1 MDLVSSHEANVNH
14 IDSHESS
21 QTTSPT
27 PIVASHRSNNP
38 SVIAIPS
45 MPNTTPRLSRLLDSE
60 PGGQEESSASKESL
74 TTEEKPTCPISPT
87 IVLLDKEVEKCAAKG
102 NGRSKEL
109 ELMEMVRD
117 KYKKVSADRDQLLKK
132 NLALNN
138 SLQKA
143 HAQIT
148 LRSTEAQK
156 LVKQSHRESSQWK
169 DFANAAQVEN
179 AELVTEVQRMR
190 EKLELMDPDNL
201 EIVKQYQDLVKD
213 LQKCHIVMGKEKE
226 SRIRLEN
233 LRGELEIQLEQEKV
247 SAMFKVEAKE
257 AEFKSNIKKLEA
269 HNCSLLQQLNGLKI
283 NLSNTKIGCD
293 ISKSETQMLKWLL
306 EQRKGKNQKRH
317 QIHRGKASHVR
328 SCSVESAGKIL
339 KPRLHRTGSQSH
351 RQPDDDMTVTLGLVM
366 ARAEKHQKEFN
377 KLYEQY
383 QVVLKERDEATDRVE
398 SLKKRVE
405 YEFPINDQ
413 MSEEAPNREESGTE
427 RPLDYLEIHSHNQ
440 HQKASDMKMSSDTL
454 VAKIEVLEMELR
466 HKSRIITYL
475 EREHADQL
483 GNVLHYQ
490 DPHRPLK
497 KWEHTRYQIFKADVG
512 DREEE
517 LQGEDEQLLLNGETI
532 VVNHDA
538 TEI

>member
-1 MDLVSSHEANVNH
+1 L
-14 IDSHESS
+14 
-21 QTTSPT
+21 TS
-27 PIVASHRSNNP
+27 
-38 SVIAIPS
+38 
-45 MPNTTPRLSRLLDSE
+45 
-60 PGGQEESSASKESL
+60 
-74 TTEEKPTCPISPT
+74 EEKPTCPTSPT
-87 IVLLDKEVEKCAAKG
+87 IALLDKEVEKCAARG
-102 NGRSKEL
+102 NVRSKEL
-109 ELMEMVRD
+109 ELLEMVRD

-138 SLQKA
+138 DLQKA

-148 LRSTEAQK
+148 LQTTEAQK
-156 LVKQSHRESSQWK
+156 LVKQSQRESSQWR
-169 DFANAAQVEN
+169 DFATAAEMEN
-179 AELVTEVQRMR
+179 GELVAEAQRMR

-213 LQKCHIVMGKEKE
+213 LQQCHVVMGKEKDN
-226 SRIRLEN
+226 RIQLEN
-233 LRGELEIQLEQEKV
+233 VCDELEIKLEQEKV

-269 HNCSLLQQLNGLKI
+269 HNCSLIQQLEGLKI
-283 NLSNTKIGCD
+283 NLSNNKIGCD

-306 EQRKGKNQKRH
+306 EQRNGKSKKTDQLR
-317 QIHRGKASHVR
+317 RGRASHAR
-328 SCSVESAGKIL
+328 SCSVESAGKLL
-339 KPRLHRTGSQSH
+339 KPSTHRTRSQTH

-383 QVVLKERDEATDRVE
+383 QVILKERDEAAERAE
-398 SLKKRVE
+398 SLQRRVE
-405 YEFPINDQ
+405 YEYSINDQ
-413 MSEEAPNREESGTE
+413 IDDAPNREESGPE
-427 RPLDYLEIHSHNQ
+427 RNLEIHSKKEQ
-440 HQKASDMKMSSDTL
+440 QKASKMSSDSL
-454 VAKIEVLEMELR
+454 VAKIEVLEMEVR

-497 KWEHTRYQIFKADVG
+497 KWEHTRYQIFKGDAV

-517 LQGEDEQLLLNGETI
+517 LQGGDEQVLLNGETI
-532 VVNHDA
+532 VVPHDA